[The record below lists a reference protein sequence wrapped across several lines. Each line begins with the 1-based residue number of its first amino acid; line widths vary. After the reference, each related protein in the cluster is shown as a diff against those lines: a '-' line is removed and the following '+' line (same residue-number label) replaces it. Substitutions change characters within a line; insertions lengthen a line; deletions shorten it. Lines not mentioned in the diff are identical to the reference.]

1 MPGFYSFDERKEM
14 NIDDYRKRLSYLS
27 FAILGIELIDIL
39 IILFTP
45 MKESLPSVG
54 VYIVLFNVALV
65 FFFWIIVT
73 DVQWRFAMLFVGAAT
88 AMEYFSKL
96 AGIKNPV
103 EAKFIAALA
112 VLLLVFTAVSLR
124 RFRHAPYYR
133 VLNDEKGYMWLKRA
147 VASQAVLFVVAN
159 FLGI

>member
-1 MPGFYSFDERKEM
+1 M

-27 FAILGIELIDIL
+27 FAIFGIELIDIL
-39 IILFTP
+39 ITLFTP

-54 VYIVLFNVALV
+54 AYIVLISVALS

-73 DVQWRFAMLFVGAAT
+73 DVQWRFAMLFVAGAT

-96 AGIKNPV
+96 SGLKNPT
-103 EAKFIAALA
+103 EAKFIAAFA
-112 VLLLVFTAVSLR
+112 ILLLLFTLVSLL
-124 RFRHAPYYR
+124 RFRKAPYYR
-133 VLNDEKGYMWLKRA
+133 VLKDEKGYKWLQIA
-147 VASQAVLFVVAN
+147 VGSQAVLFVVAN